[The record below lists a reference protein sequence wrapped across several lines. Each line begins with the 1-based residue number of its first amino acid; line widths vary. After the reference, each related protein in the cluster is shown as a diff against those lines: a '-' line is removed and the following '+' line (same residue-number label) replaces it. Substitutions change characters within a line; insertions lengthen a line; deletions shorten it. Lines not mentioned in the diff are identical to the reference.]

1 MVDASRDPNH
11 NAHEKEA
18 TQPTR
23 GKPASQPVDQN
34 ARILSIYDETLT
46 PMERANLKALWG
58 SEELSREVFVFR
70 MQTAIQLMDPLLDPG
85 LSSDTLADATQLLS
99 QVFRVQSRLLS
110 AIEP

>member
-1 MVDASRDPNH
+1 
-11 NAHEKEA
+11 
-18 TQPTR
+18 
-23 GKPASQPVDQN
+23 
-34 ARILSIYDETLT
+34 
-46 PMERANLKALWG
+46 MERANLKALWG